1 VDPRRLRMLQVGVVS
16 AIRVNDNGYVSE
28 ARLPGGLPI
37 VGRALHLRA
46 LTSRAAFRS
55 LNLLE

>member
-1 VDPRRLRMLQVGVVS
+1 VS
-16 AIRVNDNGYVSE
+16 AIRVNDNGYSSE
-28 ARLPGGLPI
+28 AQLRGGAPI
-37 VGRALHLRA
+37 VGTALHLRA

>member
-1 VDPRRLRMLQVGVVS
+1 MLQIGVVS
-16 AIRVNDNGYVSE
+16 AIRVNDDGYTSE
-28 ARLPGGLPI
+28 AQLPGGVRI
-37 VGRALHLRA
+37 VGQALHLRA